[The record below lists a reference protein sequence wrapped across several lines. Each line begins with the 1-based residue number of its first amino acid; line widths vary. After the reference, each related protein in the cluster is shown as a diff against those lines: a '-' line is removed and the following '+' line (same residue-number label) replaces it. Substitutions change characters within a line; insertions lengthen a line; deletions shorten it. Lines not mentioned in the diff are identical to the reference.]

1 MSQSAI
7 VDVRGAPR
15 MSLAEWAD
23 LPEDEPGELVDG
35 RIEEEEVA
43 SAAHEVVTGSLLRAL
58 GNWVVPR
65 GGLVLGSS
73 AKYAV
78 KLPARGRMA
87 DVSAFFPGSRMPP
100 RAGVIALP
108 PDLAIEVVSPS
119 PRDGR
124 RDRVEKLKE
133 YAAFGIRWYWV
144 VDPALRSLE
153 ILELGADR
161 RYVHALDVTE
171 GMIEIV
177 PGCEGLQLD
186 LDALWAEMDRLGP
199 EDEAAPKSDGE

>member
-1 MSQSAI
+1 MSQGAI
-7 VDVRGAPR
+7 VDVCGAPR

-23 LPEDEPGELVDG
+23 LSEDEPGELVDG
-35 RIEEEEVA
+35 RLEEEEVA
-43 SAAHEVVTGSLLRAL
+43 SAAHEVVTGSMLRAV
-58 GNWVVPR
+58 GNWLVPQ

-78 KLPARGRMA
+78 KPPGRGRMA

-100 RAGVIALP
+100 RAGIITTP
-108 PDLAIEVVSPS
+108 PDIAIEVVSPS

-144 VDPALRSLE
+144 IDPALRSLE

-161 RYVHALDVTE
+161 RYVHALDMTDGV
-171 GMIEIV
+171 IEDV
-177 PGCEGLQLD
+177 PGCNGLRLD
-186 LDALWAEMDRLGP
+186 LDALWAEVDRLGP
-199 EDEAAPKSDGE
+199 EEDPSSKNDGE

>member
-1 MSQSAI
+1 MSQGAI
-7 VDVRGAPR
+7 VDVCGAPR

-23 LPEDEPGELVDG
+23 LSEDEPGELVDG
-35 RIEEEEVA
+35 RLEEEEVA
-43 SAAHEVVTGSLLRAL
+43 SAAHEVVTGSMLRAV
-58 GNWVVPR
+58 GNWLVPQ

-78 KLPARGRMA
+78 KPPGRGRMA
-87 DVSAFFPGSRMPP
+87 DVSAFVPGSRMPP
-100 RAGVIALP
+100 RAGIITTP
-108 PDLAIEVVSPS
+108 PDIAIEVVSPS

-144 VDPALRSLE
+144 IDPALRSLE

-161 RYVHALDVTE
+161 RYVHALDMTDGV
-171 GMIEIV
+171 IEDV
-177 PGCEGLQLD
+177 PGCNGLRLD
-186 LDALWAEMDRLGP
+186 LDALWAEVDRLGP
-199 EDEAAPKSDGE
+199 EEEPASKNDGE

>member
-1 MSQSAI
+1 
-7 VDVRGAPR
+7 

-43 SAAHEVVTGSLLRAL
+43 SAAHEVVTGSLVSTLR
-58 GNWVVPR
+58 GWVVPQ
-65 GGLVLGSS
+65 GGVVLGSS

-78 KLPARGRMA
+78 RPPSRGRMP
-87 DVSAFFPGSRMPP
+87 DVSAFFAGSRMPP
-100 RAGVIALP
+100 RAGILTTP

-124 RDRVEKLKE
+124 RDRVEKE

-153 ILELGADR
+153 ILELGADK

-171 GMIEIV
+171 GTIEEV
-177 PGCEGLQLD
+177 PGCKGLRLD
-186 LDALWAEMDRLGP
+186 LDALWGEVDRLGP
-199 EDEAAPKSDGE
+199 AEESEPEE

>member
-1 MSQSAI
+1 MT
-7 VDVRGAPR
+7 
-15 MSLAEWAD
+15 SLAEWAN

-35 RIEEEEVA
+35 RLEEEEVA
-43 SAAHEVVTGSLLRAL
+43 SAAHEVVTGSLLRTV
-58 GNWVVPR
+58 GNWVVPQ

-78 KLPARGRMA
+78 KPPGRGRMA
-87 DVSAFFPGSRMPP
+87 DVSAFFAGSPMPP
-100 RAGVIALP
+100 RAGVITIP

-144 VDPALRSLE
+144 VDLALRSLE
-153 ILELGADR
+153 ILELGADK
-161 RYVHALDVTE
+161 RYVHALDMTE
-171 GMIEIV
+171 GASEEV
-177 PGCEGLQLD
+177 PGCKGLRLD
-186 LDALWAEMDRLGP
+186 LDALWAELDRLGP
-199 EDEAAPKSDGE
+199 EEEPAPQSDGE

>member
-1 MSQSAI
+1 MGHSAI
-7 VDVRGAPR
+7 GDSWSAPR

-35 RIEEEEVA
+35 RLEEAETS
-43 SAAHEVVTGSLLRAL
+43 SATHEIITGALLGELR
-58 GNWVVPR
+58 NWLVPQR
-65 GGLVLGSS
+65 GLVLGSF

-78 KLPARGRMA
+78 RQPDRGRMP

-100 RAGVIALP
+100 RTGIITTP

-153 ILELGADR
+153 ILELGADK
-161 RYVHALDVTE
+161 RYVHALDATDGV
-171 GMIEIV
+171 IDDV
-177 PGCEGLQLD
+177 PGCKGLRLD
-186 LDALWAEMDRLGP
+186 LDALWAEIDQLRP
-199 EDEAAPKSDGE
+199 EEESEPENAGE

>member
-1 MSQSAI
+1 
-7 VDVRGAPR
+7 VV
-15 MSLAEWAD
+15 SLAAWAD
-23 LPEDEPGELVDG
+23 LPEDESGELVDG
-35 RIEEEEVA
+35 RIEEEEAA
-43 SAAHEVVTGSLLRAL
+43 SAIHEVVTGSLLRTV

-73 AKYAV
+73 AKYAM
-78 KLPARGRMA
+78 KPPGRGRMA

-100 RAGVIALP
+100 RAGVITLP
-108 PDLAIEVVSPS
+108 PDLAIEVVSSS

-161 RYVHALDVTE
+161 RYVHALDMLEGVTDE
-171 GMIEIV
+171 V
-177 PGCEGLQLD
+177 PGCPGLRLD
-186 LDALWAEMDRLGP
+186 LDALWAEVDRLGP
-199 EDEAAPKSDGE
+199 EEEPAPQSDGE